1 MSMVDKFKAF
11 RGDAVRPDKLKTK
24 SWRKCVGKRNGFT
37 DSVASRTCIN
47 SYFAGTDH
55 WTGSI
60 RRNSSQSLCDMF
72 RCSLQIIIS
81 QGHHLHLEVFF
92 HFAAISL
99 TERIYHIHLCPRVVL
114 TAADFSRS
122 RGDALLFLNKVVPY
136 LISLHVFIFC
146 WFYNQRCTN

>member
-1 MSMVDKFKAF
+1 MVVAVVDRTERPIIHQIQRWLSFKLCKNKINVENKMSMVDKFKAF
-11 RGDAVRPDKLKTK
+11 CGDAVRPDKLKTK

-81 QGHHLHLEVFF
+81 QVHRLHLGVFF
-92 HFAAISL
+92 LFCSNFAYWTCLAYTPLSPS
-99 TERIYHIHLCPRVVL
+99 CPHC
-114 TAADFSRS
+114 S
-122 RGDALLFLNKVVPY
+122 
-136 LISLHVFIFC
+136 
-146 WFYNQRCTN
+146 WF